1 MANGIQ
7 SGLVTCRAGLEKV
20 VTAELKGLGIQVTG
34 TGTRAV
40 HFETDLAGIYR
51 ANMGLRS
58 GLNVVV
64 PIRTFKARNYELLY
78 FQSRKT
84 NWHKLFDVNCNLRI
98 DVNGGSS
105 TLRNTEYVVHRVKDG
120 IVDTFRKLAGGR
132 RPSISKEDPDIH
144 ILVHLNGDE
153 VTLSLDT
160 SGTPLFKRGYR
171 VEHGIAPLKED
182 LAAGMLQMSG
192 WDQKSPLL
200 DPMCGSGTFLF
211 EAWMLAAGIPPN
223 AHRRFGFESQFDY
236 DSELHA
242 AEREALLKGRREL
255 PSDFVITGWESD
267 VETAKICQRILE
279 GDFDGA
285 PIELQQK
292 DFRATAQVVPGTF
305 LMTNPPYGKRI
316 GNEEEARQLH
326 LDLRQLIESHDPPMR
341 FAFFSALPKV
351 LSLFSKVRTAE
362 YTLFNGKLEGRLIVG

>member
-1 MANGIQ
+1 MLNGILA
-7 SGLVTCRAGLEKV
+7 GLVTCRAGLEKV
-20 VTAELKGLGIQVTG
+20 VASELEGLGLAVTG
-34 TGTRAV
+34 KSTRAV
-40 HFETDLAGIYR
+40 HFETDRAGIYR

-84 NWHKLFDVNCNLRI
+84 NWHKFFDVSCRLRI
-98 DVNGGSS
+98 DVNGHSDN
-105 TLRNTEYVVHRVKDG
+105 LRNTEYVVHRVKDG

-132 RPSISKEDPDIH
+132 RPSISKDDPDIH

-171 VEHGIAPLKED
+171 LQHGIAPLKED

-192 WDQKSPLL
+192 WNQKSPLL

-211 EAWMLAAGIPPN
+211 EAFMLAANIPPN
-223 AHRRFGFESQFDY
+223 ADRRFGFEALFDY
-236 DSELHA
+236 DEKLHA
-242 AEREALLKGRREL
+242 EERKKLLNSKREL
-255 PSDFVITGWESD
+255 PEGMVITGWESD
-267 VETAKICQRILE
+267 FETARICQRIAE
-279 GDFDGA
+279 EHFEGA

-292 DFRATAQVVPGTF
+292 DFRATAVVAAGTF

-316 GNEEEARQLH
+316 GTEEEARLLH
-326 LDLRQLIESHDPPMR
+326 LDLRQLIESKEPPLN
-341 FAFFSALPKV
+341 FAIFSALPKV
-351 LSLFSKVRTAE
+351 LSLFTKVRRAE
-362 YTLFNGKLEGRLIVG
+362 YTLFNGKLEGRLIIG